1 MTISHLEERSNK
13 AIARLTPKQQAHLGN
28 VNLVAHGRKLISAYK
43 TFNVDYN
50 GLEDYEGFY
59 YNTINTIFDALLFRL
74 NNVIESL
81 EATMDC
87 EDILTECHEII
98 DSIGGI
104 KK

>member
-1 MTISHLEERSNK
+1 MTISHLEERFRR
-13 AIARLTPKQQAHLGN
+13 AIARLNPKQQAHLGN

-43 TFNVDYN
+43 TFNVDCN

-59 YNTINTIFDALLFRL
+59 YNTIFDALLFRL